1 MLEAIRMPKL
11 HDIDE
16 YEIVRF
22 HHKVGD
28 VVKRGDIFLDASVDD
43 GTERKV
49 GFYLGGKVTEINV
62 SVGSIV
68 REDSL
73 LGVIDNL
80 K

>member
-49 GFYLGGKVTEINV
+49 GFYLSGKVTEINV

>member
-11 HDIDE
+11 CDIDE
-16 YEIVRF
+16 YEILRF

-28 VVKRGDIFLDASVDD
+28 VVKRGDIFLDALVDD

-49 GFYLGGKVTEINV
+49 GFYLSGKITEINV